1 MNKAISIK
9 FFGMLQEQIGSMIEV
24 DESVENV
31 EQLRAILEK
40 KYIYLNGINYL
51 VAVNKNIASNEIIIT
66 SDSEIAILPP
76 FSGG

>member
-1 MNKAISIK
+1 
-9 FFGMLQEQIGSMIEV
+9 MLQEQIGSMIEV